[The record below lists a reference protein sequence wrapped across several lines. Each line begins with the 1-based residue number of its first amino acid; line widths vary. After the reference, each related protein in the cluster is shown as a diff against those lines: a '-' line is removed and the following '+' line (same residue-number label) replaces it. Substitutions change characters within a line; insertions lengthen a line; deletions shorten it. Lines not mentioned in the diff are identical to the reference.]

1 MQTVEPAHRRSAQ
14 RPAALVIAL
23 SCLAAAAGCAANG
36 ATPSAPPQAPRAPV
50 PEQAFASEELAPS
63 ALPAETEPTASV
75 SDSQSPERPR
85 AVGLLEFL
93 GIGRGERVADL
104 GAGSG
109 YSLSLMAE
117 AVGPAG
123 VVYARHD
130 PRTLTALP
138 SDHGRPASP
147 TGSLPANIVVMD
159 TSTDAPFSGPAK
171 ALHLVTLLFA
181 YRDFGESESERR
193 RLNDAVFRALLP
205 GGHYIIAEHAAPA
218 SAAPAVAPGRIEARV
233 VQSEVEAAGF
243 QLVEAA
249 ELLSSTS
256 RAAAPQDAESSQYL
270 LEFRKPR

>member
-1 MQTVEPAHRRSAQ
+1 MEAPARAGSPPDSRR
-14 RPAALVIAL
+14 
-23 SCLAAAAGCAANG
+23 
-36 ATPSAPPQAPRAPV
+36 
-50 PEQAFASEELAPS
+50 
-63 ALPAETEPTASV
+63 
-75 SDSQSPERPR
+75 ERPE

-109 YSLSLMAE
+109 YSISLMAD

-147 TGSLPANIVVMD
+147 TGSLPANITVMQ
-159 TSTDAPFSGPAK
+159 TPTEAPFSAPAK
-171 ALHLVTLLFA
+171 ALHLVTVLFA
-181 YRDFGESESERR
+181 YRDFGARETERR
-193 RLNDAVFRALLP
+193 RLNDAVFRALEAR
-205 GGHYIIAEHAAPA
+205 GHYVIAEHSAPTSAVA
-218 SAAPAVAPGRIEARV
+218 SAQPGRIEARV

-243 QLVEAA
+243 QLVESA

-256 RAAAPQDAESSQYL
+256 PSRAATPADVESSQYL
-270 LEFRKPR
+270 LKFRKPR